1 MTELLS
7 RFAPGEFI
15 GLVAVTG
22 GLLCGLMGIVMG
34 IWYQVRQVE
43 IAAALKR
50 DMLDRGMS
58 PDEIKTVVEAGSP
71 RSKESLPKY
80 ASCEV

>member
-7 RFAPGEFI
+7 RFEPGEFI

-22 GLLCGLMGIVMG
+22 GLLCGIMGIVMG
-34 IWYQVRQVE
+34 VWHQVRQAE
-43 IAAALKR
+43 IATALKQ

-58 PDEIKTVVEAGSP
+58 PDDIRTVVEAGLNGSQKAL
-71 RSKESLPKY
+71 RGYS
-80 ASCEV
+80 SCKA